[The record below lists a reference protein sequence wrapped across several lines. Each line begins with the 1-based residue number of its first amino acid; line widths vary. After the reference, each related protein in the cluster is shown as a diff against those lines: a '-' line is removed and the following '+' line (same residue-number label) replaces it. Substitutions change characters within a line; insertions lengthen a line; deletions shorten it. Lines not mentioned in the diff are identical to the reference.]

1 MSHLTP
7 FPPMA
12 RITKARLDFQLR
24 TAAALGDYAEGPY
37 PTPGQLVINHSGYG
51 YSVDLVVNDGGG
63 QADISPCGLT
73 AKEVD
78 LWLTGFKAGLD
89 SNRRKSHFL
98 GA

>member
-1 MSHLTP
+1 V
-7 FPPMA
+7 A

-24 TAAALGDYAEGPY
+24 AAIALGHYAEGPY

-63 QADISPCGLT
+63 QADLSPCGLT
-73 AKEVD
+73 AKELD
-78 LWLTGFKAGLD
+78 IWFSGFNAGLD
-89 SNRRKSHFL
+89 SNRRKAHWL

>member
-1 MSHLTP
+1 VV
-7 FPPMA
+7 

-63 QADISPCGLT
+63 QADISPTGLT
-73 AKEVD
+73 AKELD
-78 LWLTGFKAGLD
+78 LWFSGFNAGLD
-89 SNRRKSHFL
+89 SKRRKAHWL

>member
-1 MSHLTP
+1 
-7 FPPMA
+7 MA

-24 TAAALGDYAEGPY
+24 AAIALGHYAEGPY

-63 QADISPCGLT
+63 QADLSPCGLT
-73 AKEVD
+73 AKELD
-78 LWLTGFKAGLD
+78 IWFSGFNAGLD
-89 SNRRKSHFL
+89 SKRRKAHWL